1 MKLEFKV
8 LLYSMFNNLVIAIAK
23 VVGGVILDLGSLFAD
38 GLHTFSDFV
47 TDIICMI
54 GSKISKHKPTK
65 AHPFGFGRIEYLINL
80 FIGVILFLLGVF
92 IIIHGISK
100 DEVIVPPISL
110 MWLLVGAIVLKLTAI
125 VVMHVVGEKIN
136 SQVLITSVEESK
148 TDLISSVAV
157 AIITILLQFVDKYPF
172 LKYADMIGSILIG
185 LIVLKTAL
193 VVIVENSLML
203 LGEVEDNK
211 EQIEKIKEYLK
222 EFESIKDSKIT
233 LIKNGAYYQL
243 QLFLELD
250 SKLSLRRVTNL
261 ERKIKTG
268 ILRHRSLNVK
278 YVSLYVTSNLDKDN

>member
-8 LLYSMFNNLVIAIAK
+8 LLYSMFNNFVIAIAK
-23 VVGGVILDLGSLFAD
+23 MVGGVFLDLGSLFAD

-80 FIGVILFLLGVF
+80 FIGVILFLLGIF
-92 IIIHGISK
+92 IIFHGISK
-100 DEVIVPPISL
+100 DEVIIPPISL
-110 MWLLVGAIVLKLTAI
+110 MWLLVGAIILKLIAI

-193 VVIVENSLML
+193 VVIFQNSLML
-203 LGEVEDNK
+203 LGEVENDK

-243 QLFLELD
+243 QLYLELD

-261 ERKIKTG
+261 ERKIKHG

-278 YVSLYVTSNLDKDN
+278 YVSLYVTSNLDKE

>member
-8 LLYSMFNNLVIAIAK
+8 LIYSMFNNLIISVAK
-23 VVGGVILDLGSLFAD
+23 MVGGFVLDLGSLFAD
-38 GLHTFSDFV
+38 GLHTFSDFI

-65 AHPFGFGRIEYLINL
+65 AHPFGFGRVEYLINL
-80 FIGVILFLLGVF
+80 FIGVILFLLGLF

-100 DEVIVPPISL
+100 DEVVIPPISL
-110 MWLLVGAIVLKLTAI
+110 IWLLIGAVVLKLIAI
-125 VVMHVVGEKIN
+125 VVMHVVGEKIH

-157 AIITILLQFVDKYPF
+157 SIITILLQFADRYPI

-185 LIVLKTAL
+185 IIVLKTAF
-193 VVIVENSLML
+193 VIIVENSLML
-203 LGEVEDNK
+203 LGEVDNNE
-211 EQIEKIKEYLK
+211 EQIQKIKDYLK
-222 EFESIKDSKIT
+222 EFGEIENSKII

-243 QLFLELD
+243 QLYLEFN
-250 SKLSLRRVTNL
+250 SKYSLRKVTN
-261 ERKIKTG
+261 RIKKIKTG

-278 YVSLYVTSNLDKDN
+278 YVSLYVTSDLDKD

>member
-1 MKLEFKV
+1 MKLEFKI
-8 LLYSMFNNLVIAIAK
+8 LLYSMFNNLVIAVAK
-23 VVGGVILDLGSLFAD
+23 MVGGVLLDLGSLFAD

-47 TDIICMI
+47 TDIICMV

-80 FIGVILFLLGVF
+80 FIGVILFLLGLF
-92 IIIHGISK
+92 IIFHGVSK
-100 DEVIVPPISL
+100 EDVVVPPISL
-110 MWLLVGAIVLKLTAI
+110 MWLLVIAIILKLIAI

-172 LKYADMIGSILIG
+172 LKYVDMIGSILIG

-203 LGEVEDNK
+203 LGEVEDDK
-211 EQIEKIKEYLK
+211 EQIKKIKEYLK
-222 EFESIKDSKIT
+222 EFESIKDYRIT

-243 QLFLELD
+243 QLYLELD

-278 YVSLYVTSNLDKDN
+278 YVSLYVTSNLDKE

>member
-8 LLYSMFNNLVIAIAK
+8 LLYSMFNNFVIAIAK
-23 VVGGVILDLGSLFAD
+23 VVGGIFLDLGSLFAD

-47 TDIICMI
+47 TDINCMV

-80 FIGVILFLLGVF
+80 FIGVILFLLGIF
-92 IIIHGISK
+92 IIFHGISK
-100 DEVIVPPISL
+100 DEVIIPPISL
-110 MWLLVGAIVLKLTAI
+110 MWLLVGAIILKLIAI

-172 LKYADMIGSILIG
+172 LKYVDMIGSILIG

-203 LGEVEDNK
+203 LGEVEDDK
-211 EQIEKIKEYLK
+211 EQIKKIKEYLK
-222 EFESIKDSKIT
+222 EFESIKDYRIT

-243 QLFLELD
+243 QLYLELD

-278 YVSLYVTSNLDKDN
+278 YVSLYVTSNLDKE

>member
-1 MKLEFKV
+1 MKLEFKI
-8 LLYSMFNNLVIAIAK
+8 LLYSMFNNLVIAVAK
-23 VVGGVILDLGSLFAD
+23 MVGGVLLDLGSLFAD

-80 FIGVILFLLGVF
+80 FIGVILFLLGLF
-92 IIIHGISK
+92 IIFHGVSK
-100 DEVIVPPISL
+100 EDVVVPPISL
-110 MWLLVGAIVLKLTAI
+110 MWLLVIAIILKLIAI

-157 AIITILLQFVDKYPF
+157 AIITILLQFIDKYPF
-172 LKYADMIGSILIG
+172 LKYVDMIGSILIG

-203 LGEVEDNK
+203 LGEVEDDK
-211 EQIEKIKEYLK
+211 EQIGKIKEYLK
-222 EFESIKDSKIT
+222 EFESIKDYRIT

-243 QLFLELD
+243 QLYLELD

-278 YVSLYVTSNLDKDN
+278 YVSLYVTSNLDKE

>member
-8 LLYSMFNNLVIAIAK
+8 LLYSMFNNLVIAVAK
-23 VVGGVILDLGSLFAD
+23 MIGGVILDLGSLFAD

-80 FIGVILFLLGVF
+80 FIGVILFALGLF
-92 IIIHGISK
+92 IIFHGISK
-100 DEVIVPPISL
+100 DEVVVPPISL
-110 MWLLVGAIVLKLTAI
+110 MWLLVGAIILKLIAI

-172 LKYADMIGSILIG
+172 LKYVDMLGSILIG

-203 LGEVEDNK
+203 LGEVEDDK
-211 EQIEKIKEYLK
+211 EQIKKIKEYLK

-243 QLFLELD
+243 QLYLELD

-278 YVSLYVTSNLDKDN
+278 YVSLYVTSNLDKE